1 MATSVRPRYADLI
14 RRLQD
19 PDPHSADKAFDALLF
34 DREVAVPDLAVAYG
48 AWNLPLLVRR
58 DLVQLLG
65 FSECPDAVPVV
76 ETALEDPAPAVR
88 AEACRSLVDL
98 RSRAS
103 LPWIRRRLKDLDAEV
118 RGAALDA
125 VHVLGRK

>member
-1 MATSVRPRYADLI
+1 MSPVRPRYADLI

-19 PDPHSADKAFDALLF
+19 PDPRAADLAFDALLF
-34 DREVAVPDLAVAYG
+34 DREDAVSDIAEAYG
-48 AWNLPLLVRR
+48 TWDLPFLVRR

-65 FSECPDAVPVV
+65 FSECPDAVATV
-76 ETALEDPAPAVR
+76 EAALEDPAPVVR

-103 LPWIRRRLKDLDAEV
+103 LPWIRRRLKDLDSEV
-118 RGAALDA
+118 RSAALDG
-125 VHVLGRK
+125 VHALGRK

>member
-1 MATSVRPRYADLI
+1 MSPPVRPRYADLI

-19 PDPHSADKAFDALLF
+19 LDPRAADKAFDALLF
-34 DREVAVPDLAVAYG
+34 DREEAVPDIAAAY
-48 AWNLPLLVRR
+48 ASWDLPPLVRR

-65 FSECPDAVPVV
+65 FSECPGAVVPV
-76 ETALEDPAPAVR
+76 EAALEDAAPVVR

-103 LPWIRRRLKDLDAEV
+103 LPWIRRRLKDLDPEV

-125 VHVLGRK
+125 VHTLGRK